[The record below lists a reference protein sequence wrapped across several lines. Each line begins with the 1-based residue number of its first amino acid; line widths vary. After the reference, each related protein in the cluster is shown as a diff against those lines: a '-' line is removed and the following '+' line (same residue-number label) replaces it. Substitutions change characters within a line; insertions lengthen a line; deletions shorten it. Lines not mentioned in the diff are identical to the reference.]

1 MAEKTEKVGNAKAA
15 VQAAKLYR
23 VQQQLVYQV
32 RQLRLFLIQKQ
43 VLR

>member
-15 VQAAKLYR
+15 VQAAKIIQGAATAGLPGA
-23 VQQQLVYQV
+23 
-32 RQLRLFLIQKQ
+32 QLRLFLIQKQ

>member
-15 VQAAKLYR
+15 VKQQKLYR